1 MTSAV
6 DYFSGL
12 DYNQIYLGTCYSRNS
27 LYKTQFKGAE
37 FFNGFHWSNDLKE
50 LRYLIERDKGT
61 VNQHL
66 IETKTYQLEFYDG
79 DLGKIIDN
87 NGFPVI
93 LEPPL

>member
-1 MTSAV
+1 
-6 DYFSGL
+6 
-12 DYNQIYLGTCYSRNS
+12 
-27 LYKTQFKGAE
+27 
-37 FFNGFHWSNDLKE
+37 LK
-50 LRYLIERDKGT
+50 YLIERDKGT
-61 VNQHL
+61 VNKHL